1 MRSPTLT
8 WQQASDNLAACS
20 CASKSRLYIRP
31 WKRGK
36 LSSYRVNIWVRY
48 IHALRHSFTHI
59 HTHTCAEMHK
69 RTLRCDCVLVSII
82 GAVKGLSKC
91 RWFVSCED
99 LLQWFLAVLR
109 VKGQYALPLVFVYS
123 GSLEV
128 GEVMPTGRNAI
139 SRNRCPFFYTLVSYF
154 CLWLQLWSWT
164 LGITKRL
171 LYRAFSHRYGKQ
183 MFRNC
188 PAVSY
193 GLTACHSELCILLI
207 THLKHKA

>member
-48 IHALRHSFTHI
+48 IHALRRSHTYT
-59 HTHTCAEMHK
+59 HTHVLKCINEHCDVTVCAGQHN
-69 RTLRCDCVLVSII
+69 RCCE
-82 GAVKGLSKC
+82 GLSKC

-139 SRNRCPFFYTLVSYF
+139 SRNRCPFFLHFGFLFLSVASIMK
-154 CLWLQLWSWT
+154 LNS
-164 LGITKRL
+164 GHHKEITVQSI
-171 LYRAFSHRYGKQ
+171 FTQ
-183 MFRNC
+183 IWETN
-188 PAVSY
+188 V
-193 GLTACHSELCILLI
+193 
-207 THLKHKA
+207 

>member
-48 IHALRHSFTHI
+48 IHALRHS
-59 HTHTCAEMHK
+59 HTHTHVLKCINEHCDVTVCAGQHN
-69 RTLRCDCVLVSII
+69 RCCE
-82 GAVKGLSKC
+82 GLSKC